1 MPRRVY
7 RELNFMKKD
16 RLAAA
21 IRDVWDGIRTQPGR
35 VGLSFMAITIGI
47 ASLTVLI
54 AVLGGLRTKSH
65 QIVKELGVNVVGILQ
80 QGQTDPNASARLQER
95 HAALLAENFPDFPIS
110 TIRRFQVPTLGT
122 QALLSVVATDS
133 SFNDIRQWK
142 LHDGRFFDHRD
153 MENSERNA
161 VVSKSL
167 SRLWNWKVG
176 NLIMLRNIA
185 FRIVGIVAV
194 GGGALDTEFGDSGLM
209 LGEHVVFVPKTVRP
223 YWMSDAKRPKR
234 FVPYRVSNPMGPGT
248 IIDAI
253 FMRVPAFANFSHV
266 VSNAQNLLSDPAYR
280 LDGISWVTPESLIQG
295 IQKLQN
301 TISLTVG
308 SIALLCLV
316 LGGTTLMS
324 LMVANVRERVM
335 EIGLR
340 RALGA
345 SQWDIAALFVMEAC
359 VVAGGAAVVATL
371 ATNLLLSLGRQAFP
385 TSLRLG
391 WVSILTPLIVAVFL
405 GIVFSYWPAR
415 FAAKIT
421 PSEALRNE

>member
-1 MPRRVY
+1 
-7 RELNFMKKD
+7 MKKG
-16 RLAAA
+16 RLRAS

-65 QIVKELGVNVVGILQ
+65 QIVKELGVNVLGILQ
-80 QGQTDPNASARLQER
+80 QGEMNPNAGARLSER
-95 HAALLAENFPDFPIS
+95 HAALLAANFPNSPVS

-133 SFNDIRQWK
+133 SFIRIRQWK
-142 LHDGRFFDHRD
+142 LHDGRFFDLSD
-153 MENSERNA
+153 VENSERNA

-176 NLIMLRNIA
+176 NLIMLRNIP
-185 FRIVGIVAV
+185 FRVIGIVQV
-194 GGGALDTEFGDSGLM
+194 EGGALDTESGGSGLM

-223 YWMSDAKRPKR
+223 YWADDPKHSKL
-234 FVPYRVSNPMGPGT
+234 FAPYRVFNPLGPGT
-248 IIDAI
+248 RIDAI
-253 FMRVPAFANFSHV
+253 FMRVPASENFSRV
-266 VSNAQNLLSDPAYR
+266 VSNARNLLSDPSDR

-295 IQKLQN
+295 IKSLQH

-308 SIALLCLV
+308 SVALLCLV

-324 LMVANVRERVM
+324 LMVANVRDRVM

-345 SQWDIAALFVMEAC
+345 SKGDIAFLFVMEAC
-359 VVAGGAAVVATL
+359 VVAGGAAAAGTMG
-371 ATNLLLSLGRQAFP
+371 THLLLTLGRQAFP
-385 TSLRLG
+385 TTLSLG
-391 WVSILTPLIVAVFL
+391 WATILTPLVVALVL
-405 GIVFSYWPAR
+405 GVGFSYWPAR
-415 FAAKIT
+415 FAAKIM